1 VERIAGRYIVEATLG
16 RGGMGVVYR
25 VLDEV
30 RRERVALKRLL
41 FSSDASAQA
50 ARTTLFERE
59 YHTLAQLR
67 HPRIVAAYDYGLDED
82 SAYYTMELLE
92 GSDLKQKVPVP
103 WRPLCVL
110 LRDVASALALVH
122 ARKLVH
128 RDVTPRNIHC
138 TADGRAKLF
147 DFGAMTPMQVAK
159 DLVGTPPFVPPEAL
173 LGQALDGRADLFAL
187 GATAYW
193 ALTGQHAYPAH
204 SLDDLMDAWRSK
216 PREPRAVAGEIPAA
230 LSELVLSMLSL
241 DRMGRPSS
249 AAEVVDRLETT
260 AELVPDEQLAVAHA
274 YLATPTLVAR
284 EETLPHVRDQLARAR
299 KGVGGF
305 TLIEGE
311 AGVGRSRF
319 LEAGVL
325 EAMLLGTTVLRADA
339 LAGDEDYSAA
349 KVLASQLLRSASD
362 VARGTSLPHAAILG
376 RLLPELRPAP
386 SAARASDSDETAN
399 PRDLRPQL
407 QAALCDWFLEAS
419 KRCRLLVAADD
430 VHRFDEPSAALIASL
445 ATRAGESTIVVL
457 ATVETGA
464 PATSPAALR
473 LLTQAGA
480 RLKLRNLA
488 AEQTRALLVS
498 VFGDVPN
505 IELISTRIHDLSGGS
520 PRACMDLAQH
530 LVDRGAAR
538 YAAGHWVLPSR
549 LDADDLPAT
558 MAESFASRLHVLGT
572 TARSLAEALAIG
584 AEDALVAADVRGV
597 LADASSSDV
606 FAALEEL
613 RVARVLEGDG
623 DRQRFTHEG
632 WVRALHGGL
641 DEHRRRSLHR
651 ALASIVASRGR
662 DVARVVKHLLEAGDE
677 AGALD
682 TLIESLKAFDRPR
695 VRPPGYGATLEQSLE
710 TSARLGRP
718 RRERILIEAEIVR
731 MASFQ
736 PSTHAAYVKHV
747 REVVSQLG
755 RDAGLARLAAMNE
768 SADHREPRERLT
780 AALTQTHQ
788 AHLTSP
794 ENERGLSPTEAIK
807 ELGLITRAV
816 AGYAAGNWDMGILDL
831 LPSLAPLV
839 VLSPALQLAEQLVT
853 ASREL
858 IGGRRLQASRRFAAM
873 RERLA
878 HADRAGLE
886 PMVHWYTELALAYS
900 IGLIEASLGIGS
912 AIQWAD
918 QLEADPAYRGNAH
931 RIRAVFHLS
940 QGETELAN
948 GCFKQAEL
956 WGIQSVAAQA
966 YEGTTLRSEIEAL
979 SIAHDLMGIKA
990 HLDTLATLADRF
1002 PGWIPWLHFAR
1013 GAYQRLRGDI
1023 QGALAEFEAGLEAAP
1038 PGHHPAW
1045 VVLAGDWLSS
1055 AMRLG
1060 RCEEVRSR
1068 GREWLERAE
1077 QVFGDEGFD
1086 YRICVPLALADAR
1099 LGSSDRSLEMLDA
1112 NAGVL
1117 QARGTTGTPLGQVYE
1132 AAAQVALW
1140 IGDGAQ
1146 FDRYAR
1152 LCAEHFKNGQSP
1164 GLAARCAAL
1173 MDQARSAGLVG
1184 GQASRHENSAQLSE
1198 DIATLSTTFGRCHG
1212 PAERAT
1218 HALQLL
1224 VQRSRAAGGHLYV
1237 LQPAGPSLVATH
1249 DEELPPPALDAWVR
1263 EYLATQQAPSDDD
1276 MEEQTQTRTGP
1287 TLLTSWKNDSGH
1299 ALRPV
1304 LVRGRRQG
1312 AEVPV
1317 ALVVLREDAGAHMDV
1332 PATLVRAIGDALI
1345 AAGDVT
1351 AVVQAG

>member
-41 FSSDASAQA
+41 FSNDASARA
-50 ARTTLFERE
+50 ARTSLFERE

-67 HPRIVAAYDYGLDED
+67 HPRIVAAYDYGLDEQ

-92 GSDLKQKVPVP
+92 GSDLKQGAPVP
-103 WRPLCVL
+103 WRQLCVL

-138 TADGRAKLF
+138 TAQGRAKLF
-147 DFGAMTPMQVAK
+147 DFGAMAPMQVAK

-173 LGQALDGRADLFAL
+173 LGQALDGRADIFAL

-216 PREPRAVAGEIPAA
+216 PREPRGMAAEIPPA

-241 DRMGRPSS
+241 DRLGRPSS
-249 AAEVVDRLETT
+249 AAEVMDRLETT
-260 AELVPDEQLAVAHA
+260 AELPPDEQLAVAHA
-274 YLATPTLVAR
+274 YLATPTLIAR
-284 EETLPHVRDQLARAR
+284 EETLPHVRDQLARAS

-325 EAMLLGTTVLRADA
+325 EAMLVGTTALRADA

-349 KVLASQLLRSASD
+349 KALASQLLRSTPE
-362 VARGTSLPHAAILG
+362 VARSAALPHAEVLG
-376 RLLPELRPAP
+376 RLMPELHFTPRPMEAP
-386 SAARASDSDETAN
+386 NSDETVNAG
-399 PRDLRPQL
+399 DLRPRI
-407 QAALCDWFLEAS
+407 QAALCSWFLEAS
-419 KRCRLLVAADD
+419 KQCRLLVAADD
-430 VHRFDEPSAALIASL
+430 VHRFDEPSAAFIASL
-445 ATRAGESTIVVL
+445 ATRAGEASIVVL

-464 PATSPAALR
+464 PATSPAAIR
-473 LLTQAGA
+473 LLRQAGA

-488 AEQTRALLVS
+488 AEETRTLLVS

-505 IELISTRIHDLSGGS
+505 IELVSARIHDLSGGS
-520 PRACMDLAQH
+520 PRTCMDLAQH
-530 LVDRGAAR
+530 LVDKGAAR
-538 YAAGHWVLPSR
+538 YAAGHWLLPSR
-549 LDADDLPAT
+549 LGGDDLPAT
-558 MAESFASRLHVLGT
+558 LAESYASRLHALGA
-572 TARSLAEALAIG
+572 TARGLAEALAAG
-584 AEDALVAADVRGV
+584 AEDALVAADVRDILGE
-597 LADASSSDV
+597 ASSSDV

-623 DRQRFTHEG
+623 DRQRFAHEG
-632 WVRALHGGL
+632 WVNALLNSLSDDRRRALH
-641 DEHRRRSLHR
+641 R
-651 ALASIVASRGR
+651 AVASIVARRGR

-677 AGALD
+677 AAALD
-682 TLIESLKAFDRPR
+682 TLMESLKAFDRPR
-695 VRPPGYGATLEQSLE
+695 IRPAGYTATLEQSLE
-710 TSARLGRP
+710 ASARLGRP
-718 RRERILIEAEIVR
+718 RRERIIIEAEIVR
-731 MASFQ
+731 MASYQ
-736 PSTHAAYVKHV
+736 PGTHEAYMRHV
-747 REVVSQLG
+747 REVVSQLV
-755 RDAGLARLAAMNE
+755 RDAGLVRLGAMDE
-768 SADHREPRERLT
+768 SADPREPRERLT
-780 AALTQTHQ
+780 AALTQTYQVHV
-788 AHLTSP
+788 TSP
-794 ENERGLSPTEAIK
+794 EHERGLTPTEAIK

-816 AGYAAGNWDMGILDL
+816 AGYAAGNWDMELLEL

-839 VLSPALQLAEQLVT
+839 VLSPALQLAQQLVV

-858 IGGRRLQASRRFAAM
+858 IGGRRLQALRGFAAM

-878 HADRAGLE
+878 HPDKAGLE

-912 AIQWAD
+912 AVQWAD

-940 QGETELAN
+940 QGETDAAK

-966 YEGTTLRSEIEAL
+966 YEGTTVRSEIEAL
-979 SIAHDLMGIKA
+979 AIAHDLMGIKA
-990 HLDTLATLADRF
+990 HLDTLATLAERF
-1002 PGWIPWLHFAR
+1002 PGWTPWLHFAR
-1013 GAYQRLRGDI
+1013 GAYQRLRGDL
-1023 QGALAEFEAGLEAAP
+1023 QAGLGELEAGLAIAP
-1038 PGHHPAW
+1038 AGRHPAW
-1045 VVLAGDWLSS
+1045 IVLAGDWLSS
-1055 AMRLG
+1055 MLRLG
-1060 RCEEVRSR
+1060 RYEEVRAR
-1068 GREWLERAE
+1068 GREWLELAE
-1077 QVFGDEGFD
+1077 KAFGDEGFD
-1086 YRICVPLALADAR
+1086 YRVGVPLALAEAR
-1099 LGSSDRSLEMLDA
+1099 LGNCARCLELLDA
-1112 NAGVL
+1112 NARTL
-1117 QARGTTGTPLGQVYE
+1117 RARGTTGTALGQVYE
-1132 AAAQVALW
+1132 AAAQVAIW
-1140 IGDGAQ
+1140 MADASQ
-1146 FDRYAR
+1146 FDRFAR
-1152 LCAEHFKNGQSP
+1152 LCAEQFKHGQSP

-1173 MDQARSAGLVG
+1173 IDQARDAGLIG
-1184 GQASRHENSAQLSE
+1184 ENTAVRESGAQIAE
-1198 DIATLSTTFGRCHG
+1198 EIATLSTTFGRCHG
-1212 PAERAT
+1212 PAERAI

-1237 LQPAGPSLVATH
+1237 LQPTGPSLVATH
-1249 DEELPPPALDAWVR
+1249 DDELPPPALDAWIR
-1263 EYLATQQAPSDDD
+1263 SYLAAQQAPSDDE
-1276 MEEQTQTRTGP
+1276 MERTQTRTGS
-1287 TLLTSWKNDSGH
+1287 TLLTSWKSLKGH

-1304 LVRGRRQG
+1304 LVRGTRQG
-1312 AEVPV
+1312 AEIPV
-1317 ALVVLREDAGAHMDV
+1317 ALAVLREDAGAPMEV
-1332 PATLVRAIGDALI
+1332 PATLARAIGDALI

-1351 AVVQAG
+1351 SIFQAG